1 MEGLNETAQGL
12 FNSMK
17 NMMESRSASG
27 FQQFLEMMQQ
37 MSGQQQ
43 GLNQKGLQ
51 LGLGQMAAAAQQ
63 QMIQQMLNEQ
73 KGIR

>member
-1 MEGLNETAQGL
+1 
-12 FNSMK
+12 MK
-17 NMMESRSASG
+17 NMMESGSASG

-63 QMIQQMLNEQ
+63 QMMRQMLNEQ
-73 KGIR
+73 KGIRNL